1 MLWNE
6 QEKLVLSL
14 NLYFQKTLVRMDND
28 IILFVGG
35 FVFSS
40 IFASLEL
47 DFLSSELIGLTTAA
61 DWTHLY
67 TINLDKTICS
77 EEYM

>member
-1 MLWNE
+1 MFFCS
-6 QEKLVLSL
+6 V
-14 NLYFQKTLVRMDND
+14 
-28 IILFVGG
+28 
-35 FVFSS
+35 
-40 IFASLEL
+40 FASLEL

-77 EEYM
+77 EEYMYSSLIGPFHNTDCSLCYIVL